1 MNIYEEFDK
10 RRNEGNERV
19 FAQNDLVF
27 NRFFNLDT
35 NAFRAGALDEKSKQ
49 LIGLSCSL
57 MLRCNDCT
65 IYHIREAVNCG
76 ANRQEINE
84 AMNIALIIGGSI
96 VVPHLRFAL
105 AALDELIGS

>member
-19 FAQNDLVF
+19 FAQNDLVYK
-27 NRFFNLDT
+27 RFFNLDT
-35 NAFRAGALDEKSKQ
+35 NAFIAGALDEKTKQ

-65 IYHIREAVNCG
+65 IYHIRESVNCG
-76 ANRQEINE
+76 ATRQEINE
-84 AMNIALIIGGSI
+84 AMNISIIIGGSI
-96 VVPHLRFAL
+96 VVPHLRYAL
-105 AALDELIGS
+105 EALDELISS

>member
-10 RRNEGNERV
+10 RRNAGNERV
-19 FAQNDLVF
+19 FAQNDLVY

-35 NAFRAGALDEKSKQ
+35 NAYREGALNEKTKQ

-76 ANRQEINE
+76 ATREEINE
-84 AMNIALIIGGSI
+84 AMEIALVIGGSI
-96 VVPHLRFAL
+96 VVPHLRYAL
-105 AALDELIGS
+105 EALDELLG